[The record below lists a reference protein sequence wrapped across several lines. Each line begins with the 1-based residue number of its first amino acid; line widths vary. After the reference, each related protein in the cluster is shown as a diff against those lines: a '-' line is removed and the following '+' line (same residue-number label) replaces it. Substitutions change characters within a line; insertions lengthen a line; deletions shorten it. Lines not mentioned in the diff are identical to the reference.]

1 MSDSSQPAP
10 ATPFLPL
17 ENALS
22 AVGSPVR
29 WRILS
34 ELATGEQLMVAEIA
48 ERIGQN
54 PDTTGKQLA
63 VLRDAGIV
71 TVGRNRLYRLQPQ
84 FIVDPA
90 QRLVD
95 LGWCLLRLNTGRA

>member
-1 MSDSSQPAP
+1 MPDSSQPPP
-10 ATPFLPL
+10 AVPLLPL
-17 ENALS
+17 EAALS
-22 AVGSPVR
+22 AVASPVR
-29 WRILS
+29 WRILA

-54 PDTTGKQLA
+54 ADATGKQLA

-71 TVGRNRLYRLQPQ
+71 TVGRNRLNRLQPQ
-84 FIVDPA
+84 FIADPS

-95 LGWCLLRLNTGRA
+95 FGWCLLRLNTGRA